1 MAVTASER
9 SSLAVNIAKRAS
21 GLSLVLIGLLVNSTV
36 NSQPVIPAELDGTK
50 SVALGR
56 MIQNLMPNST
66 DTSIGWDRQANSEI
80 HWDSTGYKTKLTT
93 HQGTIYLRTGIVR
106 VNNQGN
112 VARVL
117 TPKRAELGWVVT
129 YYSKSDPTKGVE
141 RISIAPG
148 RDGECFGP
156 RYDGCD
162 TAAPI
167 QSLRSSG
174 VTAKV
179 LCRER
184 DGPDEVI
191 AYMLHSTGKRPTL
204 MAWWT
209 SGGSGGSNSHIDLEL
224 NKLADPK
231 YCADW
236 LKD

>member
-1 MAVTASER
+1 V
-9 SSLAVNIAKRAS
+9 
-21 GLSLVLIGLLVNSTV
+21 LVY
-36 NSQPVIPAELDGTK
+36 SQGHCESVIPAELTGTK

-56 MIQNLMPNST
+56 MIQSLMPNST
-66 DTSIGWDRQANSEI
+66 DTTTSWDREANAAIRWEPGRYRTVLAYD
-80 HWDSTGYKTKLTT
+80 HGPTYF
-93 HQGTIYLRTGIVR
+93 RTGIVR
-106 VNNQGN
+106 INNQGN

-129 YYSKSDPTKGVE
+129 YRSKSEPSKGVE
-141 RISIAPG
+141 RISIEPG
-148 RDGECFGP
+148 TRDERCFGV
-156 RYDGCD
+156 RYDGCN

-174 VTAKV
+174 VTAKM

-209 SGGSGGSNSHIDLEL
+209 SGGSGGSSSHIDLEL
-224 NKLADPK
+224 NKFADKK
-231 YCADW
+231 YCVDW
-236 LKD
+236 FKD

>member
-9 SSLAVNIAKRAS
+9 SGLPMNVAKHLS
-21 GLSLVLIGLLVNSTV
+21 GLCLALAGLLFNSTAHCE
-36 NSQPVIPAELDGTK
+36 SVIPAELVGTK

-56 MIQNLMPNST
+56 MIQSLLPNST
-66 DTSIGWDRQANSEI
+66 DTSIVWDRQANAEI
-80 HWDSTGYKTKLTT
+80 RWDSTGYKTKLTP
-93 HQGTIYLRTGIVR
+93 HHGTIYLRTGIVR
-106 VNNQGN
+106 INNQGT

-129 YYSKSDPTKGVE
+129 YYSKSDPSKGVE
-141 RISIAPG
+141 RISITPG
-148 RDGECFGP
+148 TREESCFG
-156 RYDGCD
+156 RRFDGCD

-167 QSLRSSG
+167 QSLRSNG
-174 VTAKV
+174 VTAKM

-191 AYMLHSTGKRPTL
+191 AYMLDSTGKRPTL

-224 NKLADPK
+224 NKLADRQ
-231 YCADW
+231 YCKKW
-236 LKD
+236 FE